1 MHGLLSSNLT
11 FWTMLAPHVLFLQ
24 NLLEFLFKVFLQIV
38 KGK

>member
-1 MHGLLSSNLT
+1 LLT

-24 NLLEFLFKVFLQIV
+24 ILFKILFKVLLQIV